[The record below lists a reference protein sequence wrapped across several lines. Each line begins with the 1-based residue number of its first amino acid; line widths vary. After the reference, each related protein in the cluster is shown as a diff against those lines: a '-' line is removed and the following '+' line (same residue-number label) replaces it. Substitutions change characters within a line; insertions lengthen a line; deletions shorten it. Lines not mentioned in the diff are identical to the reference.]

1 MKLVNK
7 KRIIYNSSEYFITI
21 KKKYV
26 GDYIS
31 YPYYFIY
38 IFKRR
43 TGLLKHI
50 IIYKNIFKKR
60 VAVDNFNKNIDE
72 VIDYGFRQ
80 LKENLKETKYL
91 NSEKY
96 IIDAEY
102 KEQLYEE
109 FYNKVINDLK
119 EQKIIDKDIE
129 IAIEFKVELKD
140 LIEKYKNKF

>member
-1 MKLVNK
+1 MVQL
-7 KRIIYNSSEYFITI
+7 
-21 KKKYV
+21 KYL
-26 GDYIS
+26 
-31 YPYYFIY
+31 YYFIY

-119 EQKIIDKDIE
+119 EQGLIDK
-129 IAIEFKVELKD
+129 ELF
-140 LIEKYKNKF
+140 NTM